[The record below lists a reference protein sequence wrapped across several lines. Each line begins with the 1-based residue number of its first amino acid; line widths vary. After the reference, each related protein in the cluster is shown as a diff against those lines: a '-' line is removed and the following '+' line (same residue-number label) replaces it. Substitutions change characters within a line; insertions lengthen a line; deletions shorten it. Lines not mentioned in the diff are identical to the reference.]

1 MTFQPEKEKK
11 EKQFHIPLNP
21 SRNPKP
27 RVETRSWI
35 PESPEKGIPYPEKRQ
50 PVSSQSQ
57 QIKRTR

>member
-1 MTFQPEKEKK
+1 MTFKPNKKK

-35 PESPEKGIPYPEKRQ
+35 PESPEKGDLILKNASLFPPN
-50 PVSSQSQ
+50 PSN
-57 QIKRTR
+57 